1 MDLVISE
8 DVLRAAHTTADE
20 LKREIAVMLFDRER
34 LTLAQA
40 ADVAEMSLFT
50 FQHLLASRG
59 IGPHYDV
66 KDFEDDL
73 DTLRRRS
80 AN

>member
-1 MDLVISE
+1 MDLVIPE

-20 LKREIAVMLFDRER
+20 LKQEIAVMLFDRDR
-34 LTLAQA
+34 LTLVQA
-40 ADVAEMSLFT
+40 AQVAEMSPFT

-66 KDFEDDL
+66 EDFEEDL

>member
-8 DVLRAAHTTADE
+8 DTLRAARTTAGE
-20 LKREIAVMLFDRER
+20 LKQEIAVLLYQQDR
-34 LTLAQA
+34 LTLVQA
-40 ADVAEMSLFT
+40 AEVAEMSAFA

-66 KDFEDDL
+66 DDFEEDL
-73 DTLRRRS
+73 ETMTNRAHD
-80 AN
+80 